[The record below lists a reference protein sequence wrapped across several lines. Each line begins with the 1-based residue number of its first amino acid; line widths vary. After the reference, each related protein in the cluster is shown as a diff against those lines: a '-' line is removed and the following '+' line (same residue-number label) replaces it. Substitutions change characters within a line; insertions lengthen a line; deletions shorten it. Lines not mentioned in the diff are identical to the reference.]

1 MSAVITRTLL
11 AVGVIWGATCV
22 VCAVLE
28 AGARIQRAIKGE
40 TNE

>member
-1 MSAVITRTLL
+1 MSAVITRTLM

-28 AGARIQRAIKGE
+28 WAARLRRWLR
-40 TNE
+40 